1 MTMRRRHQTVA
12 LALVLALLC
21 AVFAGGSS
29 AAKKKH
35 KKAKKQAY
43 STVTS
48 KKLPGF
54 QLGVDD
60 SLLSSDQS
68 APQSIA
74 RAREINASYV
84 RVPVNWESVAP
95 AGNTKPVGFDP
106 RNPTDLKY
114 KWAATDEYIK
124 RTVAT
129 GMTVYVMLSGAPKWA
144 QQGKAPADS
153 GAGGGAWKPSAAEY
167 GNFAHA
173 AALRYNGSFPDPL
186 TGAPLPRVKIW
197 QAWNEPNLP
206 LFLAPTSPELYRG
219 LLNSFY
225 DEIKAVQADSTIVT
239 AGLAPV
245 KSSAP
250 AAFPKDFAE
259 QLLCIQPDNGW
270 FSAAP
275 GCSAKAKFDIFSVHP
290 YSLKASPT
298 QRATIDGNL
307 FVADV
312 IDVSQ
317 MVRAAVQAKTVE
329 PAGDKGLWSTE
340 FAWFTNPPSATVGD
354 DPARAGRRTA
364 VALYQLWRAGL
375 SQVTWFAISDNSAAI
390 IKGGGFWD
398 SSGHPKPTRDALR
411 FPFYISQSKHVGYV
425 WGRAPLG
432 NVKRVFIQR
441 LGKNGYKTVYK
452 LTPRADGLFS
462 LKFRL
467 KTTNPGTFRAQQV
480 GTYSLPLP
488 STGASN

>member
-1 MTMRRRHQTVA
+1 MTMQRRHLFLA
-12 LALVLALLC
+12 LAMMLGLLC
-21 AVFAGGSS
+21 GVFAGAAS
-29 AAKKKH
+29 AKKK
-35 KKAKKQAY
+35 KPNY
-43 STVTS
+43 SKVTS
-48 KKLPGF
+48 KQLPGF
-54 QLGVDD
+54 QIGVDD
-60 SLLSSDQS
+60 SGLSNAQS
-68 APQSIA
+68 APLAIA
-74 RAREINASYV
+74 RAREINATYA
-84 RVPVNWESVAP
+84 RVPINWDSVAP
-95 AGNTKPVGFDP
+95 VGATKPAGFDP
-106 RNPTDLKY
+106 RSPTDPKY
-114 KWAATDEYIK
+114 RWAAADAYVK
-124 RTVAT
+124 RMAAT
-129 GMTVYVMLSGAPKWA
+129 GMTVYALLYGAPKWA
-144 QQGKAPADS
+144 QDGKPTADS
-153 GAGGGAWKPSAAEY
+153 GAGVGAWKPSAVEY

-173 AALRYNGSFPDPL
+173 AAIRYNGSFPDPL

-206 LFLAPTSPELYRG
+206 LFLAPSSPELYRA

-225 DEIKAVQADSTIVT
+225 DEIKAVQPDSVVVT

-250 AAFPKDFAE
+250 AAFPKDFAK
-259 QLLCIQPDNGW
+259 QLLCVQPDNGW

-275 GCSAKAKFDIFSVHP
+275 GCSARAKFDIFSVHP
-290 YSLKASPT
+290 YSLKAGPT
-298 QRATIDGNL
+298 QRAAIDGNL

-312 IDVSQ
+312 IDVAQ
-317 MVRAAVQAKTVE
+317 MVRAAVQAKTVL
-329 PAGDKGLWSTE
+329 PAGEKALWSTE
-340 FAWFTNPPSATVGD
+340 FAWFTNPPSDTVGD
-354 DPARAGRRTA
+354 APDRAGRRTS

-375 SQVTWFAISDNSAAI
+375 SQVTWFAISDKSAAI

-398 SSGHPKPTRDALR
+398 ASDRPKPTRDALR

-441 LGKNGYKTVYK
+441 LGKNGYKTVFK

-488 STGASN
+488 STGAGN